1 MHRKIVH
8 LGLSANEASMRNHD
22 RRVLRE
28 YGIDPAEWAV
38 LFAASF
44 YEPISWRRFVEL
56 AAWESDGA
64 IPEQEVTTALQRCID
79 KNWVTLSA
87 DLPALF
93 STSDHQEETVVL
105 TELGYQL
112 KNSVVVAM
120 METVPLAG

>member
-1 MHRKIVH
+1 
-8 LGLSANEASMRNHD
+8 MRNHD

-56 AAWESDGA
+56 AAWEADGT
-64 IPEQEVTTALQRCID
+64 IPEQDITAALQRCIE
-79 KNWVTLSA
+79 KNWVMLSQ

-93 STSDHQEETVVL
+93 SYAEDREETVVL

>member
-1 MHRKIVH
+1 
-8 LGLSANEASMRNHD
+8 MRNHD

-56 AAWESDGA
+56 AVWESDGA
-64 IPEQEVTTALQRCID
+64 IPEQEVADALQSCID
-79 KNWVTLSA
+79 NNWVTLSN
-87 DLPALF
+87 DLPSLF
-93 STSDHQEETVVL
+93 SSSQDRDETVVL

-112 KNSVVVAM
+112 KNSV
-120 METVPLAG
+120 